1 MSRRKAKLKYRNA
14 DLRQAVDKAGVELL
28 SAGIDEAPMVYKDID
43 EVMAAQTDLVESIAT
58 FMPRIVRMADP
69 GERPED

>member
-14 DLRQAVDKAGVELL
+14 DLREAVDKAGVELL

-43 EVMAAQTDLVESIAT
+43 EVMAAQTDLVESIAIFT
-58 FMPRIVRMADP
+58 PRIVRMADP